1 MTSVR
6 GSDSIQASTTP
17 IINKTMSQLLRF
29 SNIHRNMTAEE
40 LNMALGDPYSSLL
53 PNLTVQEWKNVL
65 SFLIAFSIVGII
77 GWKIVEHLTLQW
89 SKEKM
94 SLNSPINWLTTKYRE
109 LMYKEI
115 LPLTRPTKA
124 KESPF
129 VGPEP
134 APPALPSCPRL
145 EGAERG
151 QNIMFRVRSQP
162 AFIRPQE
169 EPQNTTTE
177 TRITIVTV
185 VGNNGKPPL
194 PRTHSP

>member
-17 IINKTMSQLLRF
+17 IINKTMGQLLRF

-40 LNMALGDPYSSLL
+40 LNMAFGDLNTGLIPDY
-53 PNLTVQEWKNVL
+53 TFAEWLNII
-65 SFLIAFSIVGII
+65 SFLSVFCLVGLI
-77 GWKIVEHLTLQW
+77 GWKIVEHITLQW
-89 SKEKM
+89 NKDKM
-94 SLNSPINWLTTKYRE
+94 SIRTPINWFTTKYHE
-109 LMYKEI
+109 LTHKEV
-115 LPLTRPTKA
+115 LPITRPAKA

-134 APPALPSCPRL
+134 TPPALPSCPRL
-145 EGAERG
+145 DGAERG
-151 QNIMFRVRSQP
+151 QNVMLRVRSTP
-162 AFIRPQE
+162 SFIRPQE
-169 EPQNTTTE
+169 ETNTTTE

-194 PRTHSP
+194 PRTHNP